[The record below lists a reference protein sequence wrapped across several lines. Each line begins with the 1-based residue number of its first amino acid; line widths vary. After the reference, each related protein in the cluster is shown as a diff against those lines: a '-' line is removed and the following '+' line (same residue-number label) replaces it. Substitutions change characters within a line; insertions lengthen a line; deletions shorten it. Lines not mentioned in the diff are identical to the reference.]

1 MQIQVDIA
9 FDDLV
14 RIVKKL
20 PKDQFLKFKKELEGK
35 DASDAKSQDLESFL
49 LGAPIFS
56 DEQIET
62 IAQTRKAIN
71 EWRKN

>member
-35 DASDAKSQDLESFL
+35 DPGDARTQDLESFL

-62 IAQTRKAIN
+62 VAQTRKAIN